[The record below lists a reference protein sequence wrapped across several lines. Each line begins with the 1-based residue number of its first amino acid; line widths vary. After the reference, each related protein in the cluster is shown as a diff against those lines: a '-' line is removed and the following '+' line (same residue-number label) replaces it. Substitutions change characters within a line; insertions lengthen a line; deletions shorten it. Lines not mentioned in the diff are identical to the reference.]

1 MIKKPTHQN
10 NNLMKTITVILI
22 TLIGLSHCQFPYLFG
37 SQVSTG
43 GAARKQS
50 LGKDA
55 TAAASTTLTTLDD
68 TTSTKSQA
76 SGTGVSNAS
85 TEASGLWTNEI
96 HGGSSSGTADN
107 SDEGDAVTQSSSK
120 NFQPYLDYYNQ
131 WYKGYIQYLNNINTA
146 LAKNGGKAS
155 NMSNKVDY
163 KGNKLIGQSGF
174 DNHKSHASGKQ
185 SRVKSK
191 SGTFTFNGT
200 IISKG
205 NTSGKANAGWAKSQS
220 GANALGYN
228 NYVLAKNNSGAKG
241 NNVASN
247 SSTSLLNKEGSIY
260 SEADSDADTSDGTA
274 YSNIDGSNHGFGAM
288 SGKTDSTTDGAAASS
303 KSSVRGTPFLK

>member
-1 MIKKPTHQN
+1 MKPVA
-10 NNLMKTITVILI
+10 LLVL
-22 TLIGLSHCQFPYLFG
+22 TLAGLARCQFPYLFG

-50 LGKDA
+50 LAKEA

-85 TEASGLWTNEI
+85 TEASGLWTNDI
-96 HGGSSSGTADN
+96 HGGSSSGKANNTD
-107 SDEGDAVTQSSSK
+107 DGDAVTQSSSK

-131 WYKGYIQYLNNINTA
+131 WYKGYIQYLNNINA
-146 LAKNGGKAS
+146 SLAENGGVAS
-155 NMSNKVDY
+155 NMGSKRDY

-174 DNHKSHASGKQ
+174 DNHKSHASGQQ
-185 SRVKSK
+185 SSVKSK

-205 NTSGKANAGWAKSQS
+205 NTSGNAKAGWAKSQS

-241 NNVASN
+241 SDVNSN

-260 SEADSDADTSDGTA
+260 SEADSDAKTADGTA

-288 SGKTDSTTDGAAASS
+288 SGKTDSTTDGAAAAS

>member
-1 MIKKPTHQN
+1 
-10 NNLMKTITVILI
+10 MKRSATLLVIMLV
-22 TLIGLSHCQFPYLFG
+22 GLTHCQFPYLFG

-43 GAARKQS
+43 GAARDKTV
-50 LGKDA
+50 GKEA

-76 SGTGVSNAS
+76 SGDGNSKAS
-85 TEASGLWTNEI
+85 TEASGLWTNDI
-96 HGGSSSGTADN
+96 HGGSSSGEASN
-107 SDEGDAVTQSSSK
+107 SEEGDAVTQSSSK

-131 WYKGYIQYLNNINTA
+131 WYKAYIQYLNNINKA
-146 LAKNGGKAS
+146 LADNGGKAS
-155 NMSNKVDY
+155 NMTSKRDF

-185 SRVKSK
+185 SKVKSK

-205 NTSGKANAGWAKSQS
+205 NTWGGANSGWAKSQS

-241 NNVASN
+241 AGVNSN

-260 SEADSDADTSDGTA
+260 SEADSDASAAKGTS
-274 YSNIDGSNHGFGAM
+274 YSNIDASNHGFGAM
-288 SGKTDSTTDGAAASS
+288 SGKTDSETDGSSSNS

>member
-1 MIKKPTHQN
+1 
-10 NNLMKTITVILI
+10 MKRSVAILVIMLA
-22 TLIGLSHCQFPYLFG
+22 GLSHCQFPYLFG

-43 GAARKQS
+43 GAARDASANKE
-50 LGKDA
+50 A

-76 SGTGVSNAS
+76 SGEGNSKAS
-85 TEASGLWTNEI
+85 TEASGLWTNDI
-96 HGGSSSGTADN
+96 HGGSSSGEASN
-107 SDEGDAVTQSSSK
+107 SEEGDAVTQSSSK
-120 NFQPYLDYYNQ
+120 NFQPYMDYYNQ
-131 WYKGYIQYLNNINTA
+131 WYKAYIQYLNNINTA
-146 LAKNGGKAS
+146 LAANGGKAS
-155 NMSNKVDY
+155 AMESKRDF

-174 DNHKSHASGKQ
+174 DNHKSHASGQQ

-205 NTSGKANAGWAKSQS
+205 NTSGNANAGWAKSQS

-228 NYVLAKNNSGAKG
+228 NYVLAKNNAGAKG
-241 NNVASN
+241 AGANSN

-260 SEADSDADTSDGTA
+260 SESDADASADKGTS
-274 YSNIDGSNHGFGAM
+274 YSNIDASNHGFGAM
-288 SGKTDSTTDGAAASS
+288 SGKTDSETDGTSSTS

>member
-1 MIKKPTHQN
+1 
-10 NNLMKTITVILI
+10 MKTSTIILL
-22 TLIGLSHCQFPYLFG
+22 TLATMANCQFPYLFG

-43 GAARKQS
+43 GAARKGS
-50 LGKDA
+50 LNKDA

-85 TEASGLWTNEI
+85 TEASGLWTNDI
-96 HGGSSSGTADN
+96 HGGSSSGKADN
-107 SDEGDAVTQSSSK
+107 SNEGDAVTQSSSK

-131 WYKGYIQYLNNINTA
+131 WYKAYIQYLNNINSN
-146 LAKNGGKAS
+146 LAANGGKAS
-155 NMSNKVDY
+155 NMASKKDF

-174 DNHKSHASGKQ
+174 DNHKSHASGKK
-185 SRVKSK
+185 SSVKSK

-205 NTSGKANAGWAKSQS
+205 NTSGNAASGWAKSQS

-241 NNVASN
+241 SDVNSN

-260 SEADSDADTSDGTA
+260 SEADSDAKTSDGTA

>member
-1 MIKKPTHQN
+1 MTSLRKA
-10 NNLMKTITVILI
+10 LLVLAFV
-22 TLIGLSHCQFPYLFG
+22 GLATCEFPYLFG
-37 SQVSTG
+37 TQVSTG
-43 GAARKQS
+43 GAARRGSEDKE
-50 LGKDA
+50 A

-76 SGTGVSNAS
+76 SGSGESNAS

-96 HGGSSSGTADN
+96 HGGSSSGNANN
-107 SDEGDAVTQSSSK
+107 SDQGDAVTQSSSK

-131 WYKGYIQYLNNINTA
+131 WYRGYIQYLNNLNA
-146 LAKNGGKAS
+146 ELAANGGSAS
-155 NMSNKVDY
+155 NMNGKTDFR
-163 KGNKLIGQSGF
+163 GNQLIGQSGF
-174 DNHKSHASGKQ
+174 DNHKSHASGRKTD
-185 SRVKSK
+185 VNSK

-205 NTSGKANAGWAKSQS
+205 NTSGDAASGWAKSQS

-241 NNVASN
+241 VGASSN

-260 SEADSDADTSDGTA
+260 SEADADSSAADGTA

-288 SGKTDSTTDGAAASS
+288 SGQTDSSTDGVAASS
-303 KSSVRGTPFLK
+303 KSSVRGTPFLN

>member
-1 MIKKPTHQN
+1 
-10 NNLMKTITVILI
+10 MKRSTTVLI
-22 TLIGLSHCQFPYLFG
+22 IMLIGLSHCQFPYLFG

-43 GAARKQS
+43 GAARDQVGDKE
-50 LGKDA
+50 A

-76 SGTGVSNAS
+76 SGEGNSKAS

-96 HGGSSSGTADN
+96 HGGSSSGEASN
-107 SDEGDAVTQSSSK
+107 SEEGDAVTQSSSK

-131 WYKGYIQYLNNINTA
+131 WYKGYIQYLNNINKA
-146 LAKNGGKAS
+146 LAANGGKAS
-155 NMSNKVDY
+155 NMASKKDF

-205 NTSGKANAGWAKSQS
+205 NTSGKANSGWAKSQS

-241 NNVASN
+241 VGANSN

-260 SEADSDADTSDGTA
+260 SEADSDASSDKGTS
-274 YSNIDGSNHGFGAM
+274 YSNIDASNYGFGAM
-288 SGKTDSTTDGAAASS
+288 SGKTDSETDGTSS
-303 KSSVRGTPFLK
+303 NSSSSVRGTPFLK

>member
-1 MIKKPTHQN
+1 
-10 NNLMKTITVILI
+10 MKTT
-22 TLIGLSHCQFPYLFG
+22 TLLVMTTLMGLTMCEFPYLFG
-37 SQVSTG
+37 TQVSTG
-43 GAARKQS
+43 GAARDS
-50 LGKDA
+50 WGGKEA

-76 SGTGVSNAS
+76 SGSGNSRAA

-96 HGGSSSGTADN
+96 HGGSSSGAANN

-131 WYKGYIQYLNNINTA
+131 WYRAYINYLNNLNNTWA
-146 LAKNGGKAS
+146 ANGGRAS
-155 NMSNKVDY
+155 NLNGKRDFR
-163 KGNKLIGQSGF
+163 GNSLIGQSGF
-174 DNHKSHASGKQ
+174 DNHKSHASGHQ
-185 SRVKSK
+185 ASVRSK

-200 IISKG
+200 VISKG
-205 NTSGKANAGWAKSQS
+205 NTSGDAAAGWAKSQS

-241 NNVASN
+241 AGVSSN

-260 SEADSDADTSDGTA
+260 SEADADASAAKGTS

-288 SGKTDSTTDGAAASS
+288 SGNTESETDGDASS
-303 KSSVRGTPFLK
+303 SRSSVRGTPFLN

>member
-1 MIKKPTHQN
+1 MTP
-10 NNLMKTITVILI
+10 LSKTL
-22 TLIGLSHCQFPYLFG
+22 LLLALAGLASCEFPYLFG

-43 GAARKQS
+43 GAARRGS
-50 LGKDA
+50 EDKDA

-76 SGTGVSNAS
+76 SGTGESNAS

-96 HGGSSSGTADN
+96 HGGSSSGKANNTND
-107 SDEGDAVTQSSSK
+107 GDAVTQSSSK
-120 NFQPYLDYYNQ
+120 NFQPYLDYYNE
-131 WYKGYIQYLNNINTA
+131 WYRGYIQYLNNLNSTW
-146 LAKNGGKAS
+146 AKNGGKAS
-155 NMSNKVDY
+155 NLAGKTDY
-163 KGNKLIGQSGF
+163 RGNSLIGQSGF
-174 DNHKSHASGKQ
+174 DNQKSHASGNKTD
-185 SRVKSK
+185 VNSK

-200 IISKG
+200 VISKG
-205 NTSGKANAGWAKSQS
+205 KSSGNAGSGWAKSQS

-241 NNVASN
+241 VGASSN

-260 SEADSDADTSDGTA
+260 SEADADSSAADGTA

-288 SGKTDSTTDGAAASS
+288 SGETDSSTDGVAASS
-303 KSSVRGTPFLK
+303 KSSVRGTPFLN

>member
-1 MIKKPTHQN
+1 
-10 NNLMKTITVILI
+10 MKQVTLILI
-22 TLIGLSHCQFPYLFG
+22 MALVGMSNCQFPYLFG

-43 GAARKQS
+43 GAARDKTDE
-50 LGKDA
+50 KEA

-76 SGTGVSNAS
+76 SGGGNSKAS

-96 HGGSSSGTADN
+96 HGGSSSGEASN
-107 SDEGDAVTQSSSK
+107 SEEGDAVTQSSSK
-120 NFQPYLDYYNQ
+120 NFQPYMDYYNQ
-131 WYKGYIQYLNNINTA
+131 WYKAYIQYLNNINTA
-146 LAKNGGKAS
+146 LAANGGKAS
-155 NMSNKVDY
+155 NMAGKKDF

-174 DNHKSHASGKQ
+174 DNHKSHASGQQ

-205 NTSGKANAGWAKSQS
+205 NTTGNANSGWAKSQS
-220 GANALGYN
+220 GANSLGYN

-241 NNVASN
+241 VGANSN

-260 SEADSDADTSDGTA
+260 SESDSDASAAKGTS
-274 YSNIDGSNHGFGAM
+274 YSNIDASNHGFGAM
-288 SGKTDSTTDGAAASS
+288 SGKTDSETDGTSSTS

>member
-1 MIKKPTHQN
+1 
-10 NNLMKTITVILI
+10 MKTSAL
-22 TLIGLSHCQFPYLFG
+22 LLLALASSFHCQFPYLFG

-43 GAARKQS
+43 GAARKAS
-50 LGKDA
+50 LAKEA

-85 TEASGLWTNEI
+85 TEASGLWTNDI
-96 HGGSSSGTADN
+96 HGGSSSGKADN
-107 SDEGDAVTQSSSK
+107 SNEGDAVTQSSSK
-120 NFQPYLDYYNQ
+120 NFQPYMDYYNQ
-131 WYKGYIQYLNNINTA
+131 WYKAYIQYLNNINNS
-146 LAKNGGKAS
+146 LAANGGKAS
-155 NMSNKVDY
+155 SMAGKTDF

-174 DNHKSHASGKQ
+174 DNHKSHASGKK

-205 NTSGKANAGWAKSQS
+205 NTSGNAAAGWAKSQS

-228 NYVLAKNNSGAKG
+228 NYVLAKNNAGAKG
-241 NNVASN
+241 ANANSN

-260 SEADSDADTSDGTA
+260 SEADSDAKTSDGTA

-288 SGKTDSTTDGAAASS
+288 SGKTDSTTDGAAAAS

>member
-1 MIKKPTHQN
+1 
-10 NNLMKTITVILI
+10 MKRSAILLLI
-22 TLIGLSHCQFPYLFG
+22 TLIGLTNSQFPYLFG

-43 GAARKQS
+43 GAARDKV
-50 LGKDA
+50 GAKEA

-76 SGTGVSNAS
+76 SGEGDSKAS
-85 TEASGLWTNEI
+85 TEASGLWTNDI
-96 HGGSSSGTADN
+96 HGGSSSGEASN
-107 SDEGDAVTQSSSK
+107 SEEGDAVTQSSSK

-131 WYKGYIQYLNNINTA
+131 WYKGYIQYLNNINSA

-155 NMSNKVDY
+155 NMASKRDF

-205 NTSGKANAGWAKSQS
+205 NTSGKANSGWAKSQS

-241 NNVASN
+241 VGANSN

-260 SEADSDADTSDGTA
+260 SEADSDASSAKGTS
-274 YSNIDGSNHGFGAM
+274 YSNIDASNHGFGAM
-288 SGKTDSTTDGAAASS
+288 SGKTDSETNGTSSNS

>member
-1 MIKKPTHQN
+1 
-10 NNLMKTITVILI
+10 MKRSATLLVIML
-22 TLIGLSHCQFPYLFG
+22 LGFSHCQFPYLFG

-43 GAARKQS
+43 GAARDASANKE
-50 LGKDA
+50 A

-76 SGTGVSNAS
+76 SGAGDSKAS
-85 TEASGLWTNEI
+85 TEASGLWTNDI
-96 HGGSSSGTADN
+96 HGGSSSGEASN
-107 SDEGDAVTQSSSK
+107 SEEGDAVTQSSSK
-120 NFQPYLDYYNQ
+120 NFQPYMDYYNQ
-131 WYKGYIQYLNNINTA
+131 WYKAYIQYLNNINTA
-146 LAKNGGKAS
+146 LAANGGKATA
-155 NMSNKVDY
+155 MAGKKDF

-174 DNHKSHASGKQ
+174 DNHKSHASGQQ

-205 NTSGKANAGWAKSQS
+205 NTTGNANAGLAKSQS

-241 NNVASN
+241 VGANSN

-260 SEADSDADTSDGTA
+260 SESDADAKAAKGTS
-274 YSNIDGSNHGFGAM
+274 YSNIDASNHGFGAM
-288 SGKTDSTTDGAAASS
+288 SGKTDSETDGTSSNS

>member
-1 MIKKPTHQN
+1 MKQISLILMIA
-10 NNLMKTITVILI
+10 LF
-22 TLIGLSHCQFPYLFG
+22 GLSNCQFPYLFG

-43 GAARKQS
+43 GAARDNVD
-50 LGKDA
+50 GKEA

-76 SGTGVSNAS
+76 SGDGNSKAS

-96 HGGSSSGTADN
+96 HGGSSSGEASN
-107 SDEGDAVTQSSSK
+107 SEEGDAVTQSSSK
-120 NFQPYLDYYNQ
+120 NFQPYMDYYNQ
-131 WYKGYIQYLNNINTA
+131 WYKAYIQYLNNINTA
-146 LAKNGGKAS
+146 LATNGGKAS
-155 NMSNKVDY
+155 DMAGKVDF

-174 DNHKSHASGKQ
+174 DNHKSHASGQQ

-205 NTSGKANAGWAKSQS
+205 NTTGNANSGWAKSQS
-220 GANALGYN
+220 GANSLGYN

-241 NNVASN
+241 VGANSN

-260 SEADSDADTSDGTA
+260 SESDSDASAAKGTS
-274 YSNIDGSNHGFGAM
+274 YSNIDASNHGFGAM
-288 SGKTDSTTDGAAASS
+288 SGKTDSETDGTSSTS